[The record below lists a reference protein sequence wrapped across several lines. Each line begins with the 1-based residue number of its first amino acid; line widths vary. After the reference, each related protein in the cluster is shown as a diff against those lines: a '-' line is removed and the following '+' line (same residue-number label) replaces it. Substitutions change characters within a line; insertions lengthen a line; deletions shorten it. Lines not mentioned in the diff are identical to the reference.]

1 LVVVP
6 SLAHADERSG
16 ARISAEEL
24 FQQGKAAML
33 KKDFPRACNLL
44 ADSLRAEDTLGT
56 LLNLAICH
64 EESGKVASAWS
75 EFRAVEQRALAAN
88 PPQVPRAEYAR
99 QHADAL
105 RERLSRLRVVVA
117 EGADVPGIMLRVD
130 GVEQVKSL
138 WDSGIP
144 VDPGKRLVRI
154 DAPGKKPFEVE
165 AVVDDEKLVVTLK
178 IPPLDDAPKDA
189 VGPAGS
195 GTDVAALDAYAAARA
210 RRTTGFV
217 VGGIGLAF
225 MATGAVFGGL
235 AFSAKGDADKCVDPG
250 CPNPSSNV
258 SLQDAKTAYDNA
270 KTYALLSNIGFGVGV
285 LGAGVGAYL
294 VLTSKVGP
302 SKVSVVPGLGTISL
316 SGTL

>member
-1 LVVVP
+1 VLVP
-6 SLAHADERSG
+6 SLARADERTS
-16 ARISAEEL
+16 ARSSAEEL

-64 EESGKVASAWS
+64 EESGKVASAWG

-138 WDSGIP
+138 WDTGIP

-154 DAPGKKPFEVE
+154 DAPGKKPFELE
-165 AVVDDEKLVVTLK
+165 AVVDGEKLTVTLK
-178 IPPLDDAPKDA
+178 IPPLDDAPKDVA
-189 VGPAGS
+189 VPASG

-217 VGGIGLAF
+217 VGGIGIAF
-225 MATGAVFGGL
+225 LATGAVFGGL
-235 AFSAKGDADKCVDPG
+235 AFSAKGDADQCVPNCVDKD
-250 CPNPSSNV
+250 
-258 SLQDAKTAYDNA
+258 LHETAERAYKNA
-270 KTYALLSNIGFGVGV
+270 GTYGHVSNIGFALGAI
-285 LGAGVGAYL
+285 GAGVGAYL

-302 SKVSVVPGLGTISL
+302 SKVALVPGLGTLSISGAL
-316 SGTL
+316 